1 MAELRKALA
10 AVAFEGEVFCADNA
24 QAWLLQLQKGVQA
37 FLLDEERFFVLLLR
51 GDGSFTVLDPQSKE
65 DLEGQA
71 DAQLSRELTEAPE
84 TGAEGHSFR
93 LAVWRPGKEYIQL
106 LQASGGPVMLHLCLG
121 EMPSLTLKRWSFEP
135 SASGRLQVLPLWLE
149 VLPCRL
155 VVQIEVL
162 LPEASMA
169 LAQSGVTR
177 LTLGSLNV
185 ELAAQAGPITALLT
199 PSFGPVLCL
208 CAGHSEPS
216 KAPQPVR
223 VPPIFVACAAGVH
236 CVLSHE
242 VLSLSL
248 PGMRAMAFGK
258 TGLSWH
264 GSSCL
269 VLSDDGFA
277 MVHLLEKESLE
288 TGSGLP
294 EEQRS
299 YQLVCKALG
308 SLPFSCTGAELQ
320 QLRPSASSGLN
331 WLLCASTWEGLT
343 TVLLELRG
351 GEFRIAQPQLQVRRP
366 KQGPVQAACCTA
378 WPGLDWQQLCVALPG
393 DGESRL
399 ELWQLGATQAP
410 SWWVSLEGAH
420 VFSSHEWPDDSELML
435 EGELAV
441 LTSRGDDFSQL
452 LDIRPDIPVELQRL
466 EGYSLLMRHFPEQ
479 GLLLQV
485 TENSLLVYGGEGSW
499 ELLHRQRLDPFCNHA
514 AACKGQAF
522 TACGAVLSRYEV
534 SRSGITRS
542 ETKVLQDQVS
552 ALAITSSEPLC
563 AGLWLSKVI
572 LVLDTKTLEE
582 LQRFPVPTRIC
593 SMHVVIDPG
602 GWALWAGSAQ
612 GHLLRHSQ
620 GEGASWRLGA
630 SPLRLRP
637 ATGAA
642 EALAVSAEGAFL
654 LATAGDFTPCLWPSD
669 LVFAHPCG
677 DKKMLVLSRGSGGL
691 VLAKAPITAKREA
704 HRVLRSTKLCG
715 EVLSLAFKADPPA
728 ILVLA
733 QLSAK
738 ERRALLTLDR
748 HLQLLALVPLEDEA
762 KRLWPLGRP
771 SSWLYDL
778 SDGVLL
784 ALGHPGAGSPPTS
797 LHKVQLPARQ
807 APWLPQETTG
817 KVVASLRLDTP
828 ALLAATAAVG
838 APVVLGTTSLRFV
851 SSTLRSL
858 GKCPLKDLGLERSQ
872 LQALSLTAG
881 RPGSWPPL
889 ARAASGDTLFAFL
902 GLAAGVMILQLKLR
916 GEEAP
921 ACIPLRLVL
930 EHSQMPSLS
939 QVLAFQ
945 APASQQPCGFFVGDA
960 SGSSI
965 WRLDFSA
972 GSGPRLPE
980 GLPVLGNFWP
990 AKEGTGNL
998 GCVTLSESQVYLF
1011 DL

>member
-1 MAELRKALA
+1 
-10 AVAFEGEVFCADNA
+10 
-24 QAWLLQLQKGVQA
+24 
-37 FLLDEERFFVLLLR
+37 
-51 GDGSFTVLDPQSKE
+51 
-65 DLEGQA
+65 
-71 DAQLSRELTEAPE
+71 
-84 TGAEGHSFR
+84 
-93 LAVWRPGKEYIQL
+93 
-106 LQASGGPVMLHLCLG
+106 
-121 EMPSLTLKRWSFEP
+121 
-135 SASGRLQVLPLWLE
+135 
-149 VLPCRL
+149 
-155 VVQIEVL
+155 
-162 LPEASMA
+162 
-169 LAQSGVTR
+169 
-177 LTLGSLNV
+177 
-185 ELAAQAGPITALLT
+185 
-199 PSFGPVLCL
+199 
-208 CAGHSEPS
+208 
-216 KAPQPVR
+216 
-223 VPPIFVACAAGVH
+223 
-236 CVLSHE
+236 
-242 VLSLSL
+242 
-248 PGMRAMAFGK
+248 
-258 TGLSWH
+258 
-264 GSSCL
+264 
-269 VLSDDGFA
+269 
-277 MVHLLEKESLE
+277 
-288 TGSGLP
+288 
-294 EEQRS
+294 
-299 YQLVCKALG
+299 
-308 SLPFSCTGAELQ
+308 
-320 QLRPSASSGLN
+320 
-331 WLLCASTWEGLT
+331 
-343 TVLLELRG
+343 
-351 GEFRIAQPQLQVRRP
+351 
-366 KQGPVQAACCTA
+366 
-378 WPGLDWQQLCVALPG
+378 
-393 DGESRL
+393 
-399 ELWQLGATQAP
+399 
-410 SWWVSLEGAH
+410 
-420 VFSSHEWPDDSELML
+420 ML

-552 ALAITSSEPLC
+552 ALAITSCEPLC

-733 QLSAK
+733 QLAAK
-738 ERRALLTLDR
+738 ERRLALLTLDR

-778 SDGVLL
+778 SWARRVPPDVAAQSAASCEAGTLAAARNHRQSRGLL
-784 ALGHPGAGSPPTS
+784 ALGHAGTARSYCGSWCAGGSGHHLPALRLFHAAEPREVPAQRPGPGAIAAAGAEP
-797 LHKVQLPARQ
+797 HCRQ
-807 APWLPQETTG
+807 AG
-817 KVVASLRLDTP
+817 KLATSGPSGFRRYPLRLP
-828 ALLAATAAVG
+828 G
-838 APVVLGTTSLRFV
+838 
-851 SSTLRSL
+851 
-858 GKCPLKDLGLERSQ
+858 
-872 LQALSLTAG
+872 
-881 RPGSWPPL
+881 PGSWSDDPAAEAARRRGACLHPSPL
-889 ARAASGDTLFAFL
+889 GPGAFADAFVISGAGVSGAR
-902 GLAAGVMILQLKLR
+902 LAAAVRLLCR
-916 GEEAP
+916 G
-921 ACIPLRLVL
+921 CLGQQ
-930 EHSQMPSLS
+930 H
-939 QVLAFQ
+939 LAFGLQ
-945 APASQQPCGFFVGDA
+945 RWA
-960 SGSSI
+960 
-965 WRLDFSA
+965 A
-972 GSGPRLPE
+972 GAAIGPRQ
-980 GLPVLGNFWP
+980 VRP
-990 AKEGTGNL
+990 AP
-998 GCVTLSESQVYLF
+998 S
-1011 DL
+1011 